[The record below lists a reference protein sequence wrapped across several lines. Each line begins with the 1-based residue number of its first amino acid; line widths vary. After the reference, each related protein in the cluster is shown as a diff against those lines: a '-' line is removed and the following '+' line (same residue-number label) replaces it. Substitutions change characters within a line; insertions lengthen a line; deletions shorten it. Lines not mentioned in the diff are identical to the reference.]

1 MVEINITYEGDL
13 RCKAQHKPSG
23 SVLLTDAPV
32 DNQGK
37 GEAFSPTDLVATA
50 LGTCIV
56 TTMGIVAKPMNVD
69 LRGTKISVKKE
80 MATKPS
86 RKIGT
91 LTVVLDIPVSPTPEQ
106 KQRLEEVALKCPVHH
121 SLHPDVQMPIQFHW
135 AK

>member
-13 RCKAQHKPSG
+13 RCKAQHQPSG

-50 LGTCIV
+50 LGTCIL

-69 LRGTKISVKKE
+69 LRGAKVSVKKE

-86 RKIGT
+86 RRIGA

-121 SLHPDVQMPIQFHW
+121 SLHPDVQMPIAFNW
-135 AK
+135 A

>member
-13 RCKAQHKPSG
+13 RCKAQHQPSG

-50 LGTCIV
+50 LGTCIL

-69 LRGTKISVKKE
+69 LRGAKVSVKKE

-86 RKIGT
+86 RRIGA

-106 KQRLEEVALKCPVHH
+106 KQRLEEVALKSPVHH
-121 SLHPDVQMPIQFHW
+121 SLHPDEQMPIAFNW
-135 AK
+135 A